1 MQLILLSKIE
11 IPPSIRPRRIIDFA
25 RYIQKINWNC
35 DDGIGDKPIIS
46 LCFKREK
53 EWNFKMYPEEADINF
68 VEKFRIDRVFQRRSK
83 TEREFKTETGKLQV
97 VLTITL

>member
-35 DDGIGDKPIIS
+35 DDGIGDKFRDKPIIS
-46 LCFKREK
+46 LYFKREK
-53 EWNFKMYPEEADINF
+53 EWNFKMYSEEADINF

-83 TEREFKTETGKLQV
+83 TARV
-97 VLTITL
+97 